1 MSSPTIVRM
10 SEDDADTG
18 IKMAI
23 LAIAQRLTIKIEEM
37 EVEDLTKFAFRY
49 FKDFTI
55 EEITLAFE
63 LLSAQKFETKLNGH
77 FGVLSR
83 DYFGD
88 VLISYRKYRNEE
100 TRKENILLGSLDDN
114 QSRILMPEEVEE
126 KNRNAIIETLV
137 ESWGFLKENNKMMHS
152 PSHDVMGAIHY
163 DWLRDN
169 GFMQKPNDE
178 LMAYIKEEANEY
190 VKNELERS
198 SLSASK
204 TEKRLLQKRISS
216 IRTDNKFIPTC
227 KKIAVRIYFENLM
240 LDEIDLE
247 KIIKWK

>member
-1 MSSPTIVRM
+1 MD
-10 SEDDADTG
+10 EGKADTG
-18 IKMAI
+18 IKMSI
-23 LAIAQRLTIKIEEM
+23 LAIAQRLTIQIEAM

-63 LLSAQKFETKLNGH
+63 LLSAQKFETKLKGH

-100 TRKENILLGSLDDN
+100 TRKENILLGSLDEN
-114 QSRILMPEEVEE
+114 QSRILTPEEVEE
-126 KNRNAIIETLV
+126 KNRRAIVETLL
-137 ESWGFLKENNKMMHS
+137 ESWGFFKENNKMMHS

-169 GFMQKPNDE
+169 NLMEKPNDE
-178 LMAYIKEEANEY
+178 LMKSIKEEASEY
-190 VKNELERS
+190 VKNDLERA

-204 TEKRLLQKRISS
+204 TEKRMLHKRIQS
-216 IRTDNKFIPTC
+216 IRTDNKFPTTC

-240 LDEIDLE
+240 LDEKDLE